1 MSKAGTNSENDK
13 PVLKADFI
21 DRVKN
26 GEVGEE
32 TQKQFILDEERA
44 GRILALA
51 EDVEARM
58 AEYIG
63 DRLMVESYNIVE
75 ASRFNDFYDLMLRT
89 SKTLRKRENKTQ
101 EETAR
106 RLESIGIEWDA
117 KIKLPMPKF
126 RPDYL
131 TDRMYWILK
140 QIELYDY
147 PETTKEPI
155 LEQVNG
161 YQFYWNRSASLYGA
175 FCKSVTRCWKYYKSD
190 KGDIDFK
197 SFSEIFVN
205 GAELSNTAITEASRN
220 RVFNETYIIQDVLD
234 AYAKANREGRIPH
247 YDM

>member
-1 MSKAGTNSENDK
+1 MAKAVFNSQQDCIE
-13 PVLKADFI
+13 A
-21 DRVKN
+21 VKK
-26 GEVGEE
+26 GEAGEDALRR
-32 TQKQFILDEERA
+32 FILDEERA
-44 GRILALA
+44 GRIDELAGT
-51 EDVEARM
+51 VEAQM
-58 AEYIG
+58 TEYISAQ
-63 DRLMVESYNIVE
+63 LMDETYNNVE

-89 SKTLRKRENKTQ
+89 SKTLRERENKTQ

-117 KIKLPMPKF
+117 KIKWPMPKF

-175 FCKSVTRCWKYYKSD
+175 FCKSVTRCLKYYKSD